1 MAEDKWEWK
10 DWNILWC
17 EALASRDPE
26 KLTAVIAELN
36 RELQEYQKKKR
47 MLSERVQRERE
58 TA

>member
-10 DWNILWC
+10 DWNSVWC
-17 EALASRDPE
+17 EALKSRDPE

-36 RELQEYQKKKR
+36 RELQEYQKKR
-47 MLSERVQRERE
+47 ALSERVQRERE